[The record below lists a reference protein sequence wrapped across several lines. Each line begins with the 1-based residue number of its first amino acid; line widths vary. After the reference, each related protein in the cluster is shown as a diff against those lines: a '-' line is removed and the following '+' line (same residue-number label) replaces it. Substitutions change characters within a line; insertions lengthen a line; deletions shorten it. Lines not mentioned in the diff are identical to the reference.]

1 MNFQLHDMM
10 LRTLLFL
17 IIPVWCLSAG
27 AQQKITYS
35 ARDGVQITADLY
47 SSKKGDP
54 YVLFF
59 HQAESSRGEYAEIAP
74 KIMKLGYNCLV
85 VDLRYGGK
93 EGYVPNL
100 TAADAHAKGL
110 EPLPYDAMLD
120 IRASVQKAWEFSHKP
135 VILFGS
141 SYSASL
147 CLIIATGNNRISAVV
162 ACSPGEY
169 FDNLSVQDSIR
180 KLDIP
185 LLITASHKEAPYV
198 KKLVSGI
205 SPSLITNFISAKG
218 NDQHGARIF
227 RKENQSSNEAWL
239 ALLLFFRE
247 LSQNQ

>member
-1 MNFQLHDMM
+1 MA
-10 LRTLLFL
+10 LRSLLL
-17 IIPVWCLSAG
+17 IILPLLCLPSRG
-27 AQQKITYS
+27 QQKITYS
-35 ARDGVQITADLY
+35 ARDGVQITAELLK
-47 SSKKGDP
+47 SKNSDP

-59 HQAESSRGEYAEIAP
+59 HQAGSSRGEYADIAP
-74 KIMKLGYNCLV
+74 KIMKLAYNCLV
-85 VDLRYGGK
+85 VDLRYGAK

-120 IRASVQKAWEFSHKP
+120 IRASVQKAWDLSHKP

-141 SYSASL
+141 SFSASL
-147 CLIIATGNNRISAVV
+147 CLICASDNDRVSAVV

-169 FDNLSVQDSIR
+169 FDHLSVQDSIR

-185 LLITASHKEAPYV
+185 LFITASRKEAPYV
-198 KKLVSGI
+198 KKLLSGI
-205 SPSLITNFISAKG
+205 SPSLITNYISTKD
-218 NDQHGARIF
+218 NDLHGARIF
-227 RKENQSSNEAWL
+227 GKENQSSDEAWL